1 MIKKGDILN
10 QLVYLYL
17 CLAILISDLDWLI
30 KDIFYIMN
38 IKELLKD
45 LDPVTI
51 IEFRNY
57 INENLTKL
65 CSTKNSNSKIISKF
79 KGNDIFCDK
88 CGCLLHKNGKT
99 KNGIQKYIC
108 SGCKLTS
115 SETTDTIICHSKLS
129 FEVWSD
135 VIDNLLNGFSLRRI
149 AEENNISLLTS
160 FRLRHKVLLAL
171 KSFVNNIK
179 LSGKIQS
186 DEKYFSINLKG
197 TKPINMPRYSK
208 KRTSISSPYSGIS
221 HHKIC
226 VVSSIDEN
234 DNLFLKIVG
243 LGRCT
248 TKMLND
254 SLGTKLYN
262 ATAVN
267 ADSAS
272 AYQEFCKKYNLEL
285 NAIPSGFHSSGI
297 FNISEINGIHSQ
309 LETWLNKFR
318 GISIRHLQEYLDWFV
333 YIFTMK
339 KRFMLNKIKTESYS
353 NLLINDNYIK
363 SKDIFN
369 IKIPIDLQIAY
380 AEYANQS

>member
-1 MIKKGDILN
+1 
-10 QLVYLYL
+10 
-17 CLAILISDLDWLI
+17 
-30 KDIFYIMN
+30 MN

-51 IEFRNY
+51 IEFKNY

-79 KGNDIFCDK
+79 KSNNNYCAK

-108 SGCKLTS
+108 SGFKLTS
-115 SETTDTIICHSKLS
+115 SETTDTIIYHSKLP
-129 FEVWSD
+129 FEIWSD
-135 VIDNLLNGFSLRRI
+135 VIDNLLNGFSLRRL
-149 AEENNISLLTS
+149 AEENNISLPTS

-171 KSFVNNIK
+171 KSFVDNIK
-179 LSGKIQS
+179 LSGKLQS
-186 DEKYFSINLKG
+186 DEKYFTINLKG
-197 TKPINMPRYSK
+197 TKTVNMPRYSK
-208 KRTSISSPYSGIS
+208 KRTSTSSPYCGLS

-226 VVSSIDEN
+226 VVSCIDEN

-254 SLGTKLYN
+254 SLGTKLHN
-262 ATAVN
+262 AVSVN

-272 AYQEFCKKYNLEL
+272 AYQEFCKKYNLKL
-285 NAIPSGFHSSGI
+285 NAIPSGFHSDGI

-309 LETWLNKFR
+309 LETWFNKFR
-318 GISIRHLQEYLDWFV
+318 GVSIRHLQEYLDWFV
-333 YIFTMK
+333 YIYTMK

-369 IKIPIDLQIAY
+369 IKIPIDLKVAY